1 MKRLINPSIDEINAA
16 YRAAKAQGKLV
27 IETIERDM
35 RFREVD
41 YVQQWCGTP
50 DGTQVVYILTKK
62 ELHKFKRTYD
72 ILYGV
77 AA

>member
-1 MKRLINPSIDEINAA
+1 MRRLVNPTIDELNAA
-16 YRAAKAQGKLV
+16 YRAAKASGKLV

-41 YVQQWCGTP
+41 YVRQWEGIP
-50 DGTQVVYILTKK
+50 DGVQIIYILTKK
-62 ELHKFKRTYD
+62 ELGKFKRDYD
-72 ILYGV
+72 ILYK

>member
-1 MKRLINPSIDEINAA
+1 MKRIIAPTIDELNAA
-16 YRAAKAQGKLV
+16 YRAAKAQRKLI

-50 DGTQVVYILTKK
+50 DGIQIIYILTRK
-62 ELHKFKRTYD
+62 ELHKFKRKYEV
-72 ILYGV
+72 IY
-77 AA
+77 AI